1 MRSVSWLTFF
11 MLVFPIL
18 TPEDT
23 NRLKLSNYVY
33 QIQNSQDNFE
43 NLRVGLEKL
52 LSIDVENK
60 MREK

>member
-1 MRSVSWLTFF
+1 